1 MEIAPEAGVSVAAQS
16 LRPEDLYSA
25 DEIFISS
32 TTRNI
37 IGVGEIAGHKIAA
50 SPGRVTQR
58 LNELFDAYIDDYVTR
73 RVSIST
79 R

>member
-1 MEIAPEAGVSVAAQS
+1 MEIAPESGVSVAEQS
-16 LRPEDLYSA
+16 LRPQDLYSA
-25 DEIFISS
+25 DEVFISS
-32 TTRNI
+32 TNRNV
-37 IGVGEIAGHKIAA
+37 IGVGEIAGQKIAA
-50 SPGRVTQR
+50 APGPVTQR